1 MKSRFCH
8 PDHVR
13 KWKWD
18 NVNFNLLIKIVFFT
32 YLLFIS
38 QARPH
43 TGHEQKR
50 RLWLVCVLLSAC
62 GCYLFTGIFY
72 NQEGSFV
79 WEKAAVNKTEDC
91 WIKKGSDRNCTIW
104 YHPDCVFLPDH
115 LNWCCS
121 RAIIET
127 HVSVTSSL
135 SNSGGNQGRYT
146 KSGHRVGGWALF
158 IAMKAALWLF

>member
-18 NVNFNLLIKIVFFT
+18 NVNFNLLIKIVLFT

-62 GCYLFTGIFY
+62 GCYLFIFY

-135 SNSGGNQGRYT
+135 SNSGGNQGHYT